1 MMSLFTI
8 RNDMLTVVISA
19 QGAELQ
25 SIRDRN
31 GVERLWQGDP
41 EFWSGRAPILFP
53 VAGGFRGDAYE
64 MDGKRY
70 PMPKHGFVRKLEWRV
85 ESAEET
91 ALTLLTNETHEG
103 FPFAY
108 ELRVR
113 FVLEE
118 SSLLVTYETANLDSR
133 AFYFSVGA
141 HEAYATPEGIE
152 AYSIVFDEAE
162 TLQNFVLEGNLI
174 KRQPVVMAE
183 NTRELPLLYKYFTVD
198 ALVFRTLKSRGVT
211 LRSRLHDRELR
222 VDFPEHDT
230 LMFWTKPNAGYI
242 CIEPWCNAPDF
253 VDADCRIDHK
263 PGFIRLMPG
272 NTVARRHTITIR

>member
-1 MMSLFTI
+1 MSLVTI
-8 RNDMLTVVISA
+8 CNDWLTVVISTV
-19 QGAELQ
+19 GAELQ

-41 EFWSGRAPILFP
+41 RFWSGRAPILFP

-64 MDGKRY
+64 LDGKRY

-85 ESAEET
+85 ESVEET
-91 ALTLLTNETHEG
+91 TVTFLTNETHES

-108 ELRVR
+108 ELRAR
-113 FVLEE
+113 FALAA
-118 SSLLVTYETANLDSR
+118 SSLLVTYETANLGSR
-133 AFYFSVGA
+133 AFYFGVGA

-162 TLQNFVLEGNLI
+162 TLENFVLDGNLI

-183 NTRELPLLYKYFTVD
+183 NTRELPLLYKYFAVD

-211 LRSRLHDRELR
+211 LRSRLHDREIR
-222 VDFPEHDT
+222 VDFPEHGA
-230 LMFWTKPNAGYI
+230 LLFWTKPNAGYL

-263 PGFIRLMPG
+263 PGFIRLAPG
-272 NTVARRHTITIR
+272 KTSSRRHTITIR